1 MYSRV
6 QRAQFGQ
13 SGRRSGVQTPK
24 TPPLDARLNIA
35 IDKYTLG
42 SYLMS
47 RCNTRTRETRYLSF
61 LLIIVN
67 FELIYDKV
75 NTNYIVLMALI

>member
-1 MYSRV
+1 
-6 QRAQFGQ
+6 
-13 SGRRSGVQTPK
+13 
-24 TPPLDARLNIA
+24 
-35 IDKYTLG
+35 
-42 SYLMS
+42 MS